1 MSFINDSVTFGDRR
15 LVGQTHAREQVER
28 LLKTNRLGHAYL
40 FSGKS
45 GAGTTAFALAM
56 AEAVN
61 GVDHLTNLQGSA
73 FSKKSSWFN
82 HPDIHVFLPLPSS
95 VGTDEL
101 RVRLKLL
108 AEDPYEI
115 VDFSLR
121 PALTDAES
129 SKNRRAFY
137 GIDYFHDEIRTK
149 AFLKPN
155 EGRRAI
161 LVITGIDTMRKE
173 SANAFLKMLEEPP
186 DNLLFILTTE
196 NSDQLLPTI
205 ISRCQQIRLTPLPE
219 EDVAEGLIRYDGLA
233 EEDAHYLARI
243 SGGNYSLMRFYDIKT
258 IRKNRSEIIQ
268 FLRWSYTQDVS
279 SILKLVQD
287 WQSKLNSESQIA
299 LCNTLELLLRDI
311 LLFRTTKNKNLVT
324 NIDQIEI
331 IRKFSDSLPDARI
344 DDMIEH
350 LQELKDLLYQNVQFK
365 FIFTVLSMRFF
376 YLMRGLDPVIKSNEI
391 HKHLPALT
399 K

>member
-1 MSFINDSVTFGDRR
+1 MSFINESVSFGDRR
-15 LVGQTHAREQVER
+15 LVGQNHAREQVER
-28 LLKTNRLGHAYL
+28 LLKTARLGHAYL

-56 AEAVN
+56 AEAIN
-61 GVDHLTNLQGSA
+61 GIDHLTDLKESA
-73 FSKKSSWFN
+73 VSKKSSWFN

-101 RVRLKLL
+101 RARLKIL

-137 GIDYFHDEIRTK
+137 GIDYFNDEIRSKTV
-149 AFLKPN
+149 LKPN
-155 EGRRAI
+155 EGRRTI

-205 ISRCQQIRLTPLPE
+205 ISRCQQIRLTPLS
-219 EDVAEGLIRYDGLA
+219 EDNVAEGLIRHDGLA
-233 EEDAHYLARI
+233 EDDARYLARI
-243 SGGNYSLMRFYDIKT
+243 SGGNYSLMRFYDIKS

-268 FLRWSYTQDVS
+268 FLRWSYTQDVP

-287 WQSKLNSESQIA
+287 WQSSLNSESQIA
-299 LCNTLELLLRDI
+299 LANTLELLLRDI
-311 LLFRTTKNKNLVT
+311 HLFGATRNKNLVT
-324 NIDQIEI
+324 NIDQIDTI
-331 IRKFSDSLPDARI
+331 QKFSDSLPDARI

-365 FIFTVLSMRFF
+365 FIFTVLSTRFF
-376 YLMRGLDPVIKSNEI
+376 YLMRGLDPVIKSNEN
-391 HKHLPALT
+391 HKHLPALIE
-399 K
+399 